1 MMTFKVLMIRR
12 KSFLGSILSIAN
24 KTAPIIGTTE
34 GANMRNPFKKEKSD
48 LDVAIADVHARMRE
62 VGPDDEEYR
71 QLVVYLDRLMT
82 MKTAEKQSFKVTPD
96 TIAII
101 VGNLVVALIIVN
113 YEREHVVATKALDFV
128 LKRKSV

>member
-1 MMTFKVLMIRR
+1 
-12 KSFLGSILSIAN
+12 
-24 KTAPIIGTTE
+24 
-34 GANMRNPFKKEKSD
+34 MRNPFKKEKSD